1 LDCEF
6 WRFLEQHILKTDGKN
21 EMLNRSRSNS
31 RRKRQRGFT
40 FIELAIAVVILLFG
54 IVAVVQLVPAALT
67 SNNANRQDTMSTVIG
82 QRLLEQMM
90 LQQLSSTSFTNSDGT
105 TINLGSV
112 TSGGTLVGSP
122 LISGTSNINFGAS
135 QVTGYNLSYTDPNDS
150 QSATYDVRWAVIT
163 SVVSG
168 STPTAKRFIV
178 GVWKKNQGV
187 FNQPVYLDTTVQK

>member
-1 LDCEF
+1 
-6 WRFLEQHILKTDGKN
+6 LEQHILKTESKN
-21 EMLNRSRSNS
+21 EMLNLRSKSNSS
-31 RRKRQRGFT
+31 RRKQRGFT

-54 IVAVVQLVPAALT
+54 IVAVLQLVPAALT
-67 SNNANRQDTMSTVIG
+67 SNNANRQDTMSVVIG

-112 TSGGTLVGSP
+112 TTNGTVVGSP
-122 LISGTSNINFGAS
+122 LVSGTSNINFSAS
-135 QVTGYNLSYTDPNDS
+135 KVTGYNLSYTDPNDS

-163 SVVSG
+163 AVASG